1 MRKQIYLLLLV
12 GFVCLGGGC
21 RKEEGD
27 VQYPFPSEGGPQT
40 ELDRWL
46 SEEFSQPYNMEVV
59 YTRATYKE
67 TDWPDNLP
75 PHQEKIRPLMEALKA
90 LWIVPFEQAGGTAFV
105 KEYAPRQILL
115 LGEVNLN
122 SLQIGEINT
131 SLGETVLP
139 VFGINRFSAET
150 AETLFPYVR
159 MATFA
164 FAKRLMQGRSSLL
177 DKFAALNPSPL
188 YYDWS
193 RSADVPRGAYQ
204 FQGTP
209 YSWKKGFFS
218 NGAMESS
225 LCDFAET
232 LSMLV
237 CLSVSEINECLNTAQ
252 ELGGEGAKAT
262 LLRKMAFVDEFLWE
276 NFKIRREAQLTRVI
290 SASLKHYNQQ
300 PHDAPAS

>member
-1 MRKQIYLLLLV
+1 MRKLIYLLLLIGV
-12 GFVCLGGGC
+12 GCLGGGC
-21 RKEEGD
+21 QKEEVS
-27 VQYPFPSEGGPQT
+27 VQYPFTSEPEPQS
-40 ELDRWL
+40 ELDQWL
-46 SEEFSQPYNMEVV
+46 SVEFTRPYNMEVV
-59 YTRATYKE
+59 YTRTPYKE

-75 PHQEKIRPLMEALKA
+75 PGQGKVRPLMEALKA
-90 LWIVPFEQAGGTAFV
+90 LWIVPFEQAGGTAFM

-115 LGEVNLN
+115 LGNINLN
-122 SLQIGEINT
+122 SLQIGEIDT
-131 SLGETVLP
+131 SLGEAIFP
-139 VFGINRFSAET
+139 VFGVSRFSAET
-150 AETLFPYVR
+150 SGNLFPYVR

-164 FAKRLMQGRSSLL
+164 FAKRLVQGRPALL
-177 DKFAALNPSPL
+177 DKFAALNPFPL

-193 RSADVPRGAYQ
+193 KSADVSKGEYQ
-204 FQGTP
+204 FHGTP

-252 ELGGEGAKAT
+252 ELGGEGAKAI
-262 LLRKMAFVDEFLWE
+262 LQRKMAFVDEFLWE

-290 SASLKHYNQQ
+290 SVSLKHYKQ
-300 PHDAPAS
+300 PHDASAS